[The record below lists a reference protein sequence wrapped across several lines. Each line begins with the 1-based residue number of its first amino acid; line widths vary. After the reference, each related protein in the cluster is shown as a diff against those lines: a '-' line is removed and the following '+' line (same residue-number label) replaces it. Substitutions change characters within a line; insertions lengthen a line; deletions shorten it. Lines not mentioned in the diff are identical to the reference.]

1 MKRAAFAFFVL
12 GFSPF
17 LGVPSVSAA
26 ERGAVLGTA
35 ESVDKNNLEGWIIEV
50 DYQKNAFRLLDP
62 RGFQRRVITKP
73 GMIGDYR
80 IGDKVRVVIDPDY
93 GRAGSIEKLYY

>member
-1 MKRAAFAFFVL
+1 MKRAAFALFVL
-12 GFSPF
+12 GLFPF
-17 LGVPSVSAA
+17 LAAPLVSAA
-26 ERGAVLGTA
+26 G
-35 ESVDKNNLEGWIIEV
+35 SVDKNNLEGWIIEV

-93 GRAGSIEKLYY
+93 GRAGSIEKLYH